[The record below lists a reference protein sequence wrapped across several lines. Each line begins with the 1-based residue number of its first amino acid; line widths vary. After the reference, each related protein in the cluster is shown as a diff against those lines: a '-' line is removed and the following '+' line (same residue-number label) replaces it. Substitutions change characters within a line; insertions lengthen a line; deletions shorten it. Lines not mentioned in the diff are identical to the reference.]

1 MRRLIPMLAI
11 ASLLC
16 ACGKESQDN
25 MKATVADLK
34 AKTADGVDQAKES
47 ISKAI
52 AEFEQSS
59 DATLSKIDAQLAVY
73 RAKTKEAG
81 ESAQA
86 EMKKA
91 LADLEGKRSALA
103 KDRTGLASAPPEKA
117 GEKLQELKASL
128 AAAKKAI
135 DDAARYFK
143 QPD

>member
-1 MRRLIPMLAI
+1 MRRLIPILAI
-11 ASLLC
+11 APLLF
-16 ACGKESQDN
+16 ACGKESRAQ
-25 MKATVADLK
+25 MESAVEDLK
-34 AKTADGVDQAKES
+34 TRTADGVDQAKES

-81 ESAQA
+81 EATQA

-91 LADLEGKRSALA
+91 LADLEARRKALA
-103 KDRTGLASAPPEKA
+103 DDKTELASAPPEKE
-117 GEKLQELKASL
+117 GEKLQQLKASL
-128 AAAKKAI
+128 AAARKAI